1 MALVKFALGCVD
13 TAARMSSVERVGGAT
28 PRPLGSATRA
38 RTAIAA
44 KPQATA
50 ALYGGAVFLAAF
62 LLFQVEPIM
71 GRLILPWFGG
81 SAAVWTVTVLFFQ
94 VVLVVGYLYAHM
106 LVRYLGPRAQVFV
119 HVPVLLASLLVLPI
133 LPAGSWKPVG
143 AGDPTL
149 RILGLLALTVGPPFF
164 VLSTCGPLLQAWY
177 ARGEGRPYRLFSLSN
192 GASLLGLLSYPLLV
206 EPRLGT
212 HAQADVWS
220 IAYALFVALA
230 ISITVRAGLAAAD
243 SPLVAGAIE
252 SGAGRPRRI
261 DRLRWLTLAAT
272 PSLLFL
278 AVTNHL
284 TQNVAPIPLLW
295 VLPLGIYLLSLII
308 CFEGG
313 RGYRRV
319 LFLPLLPV
327 VLGLLAY
334 NLFPGDLSVGITGQI
349 AFFSAAL
356 LVCCMVCH
364 GELARLKPDP
374 EHLTAFYLM
383 VSLGGALGGLLVAVV
398 APQVFPNYFELACG
412 VVLCAAVVL
421 LAVAEDLLTRASGW
435 VWARRA
441 LALVAAAATA
451 LLGVYVL
458 GKVRDYDRGD
468 RLVARNFYGALS
480 VRDYGGS
487 GTRAVRM
494 LYSGTIV
501 HGEQLLAPGRSRTAT
516 SYYGPASGVGVLLRE
531 EDRARERMRVGVIG
545 LGVGTIATYGRAGDS
560 YRYYEIDPLDISIAS
575 TQFSF
580 LRESRARVD
589 VVPGDGRLSLEREL
603 NQRFN
608 VLAVDAF
615 TGDSIPI
622 HLLTLQAFQ
631 LYFRH
636 LSANGVLAV
645 HVSNRFLNLA
655 PVVARAAGALG
666 KQAVLIESP
675 GEPGETI
682 VKKAEWILITADQ
695 RLAAKLARTG
705 RGEFLD
711 GNNGTRLW
719 TDDYSDVLGSLK

>member
-1 MALVKFALGCVD
+1 
-13 TAARMSSVERVGGAT
+13 MSSSQQVGRAT
-28 PRPLGSATRA
+28 PRPLGPAPGA
-38 RTAIAA
+38 RTGIAA
-44 KPQATA
+44 KPRATA

-81 SAAVWTVTVLFFQ
+81 SAQVWTVTVLFFQ
-94 VVLVVGYLYAHM
+94 VVLVIGYLYAHL
-106 LVRYLGPRAQVFV
+106 LVRWLRPRAQLFV

-133 LPAGSWKPVG
+133 LPAGSWRP
-143 AGDPTL
+143 AGSEDPTL
-149 RILGLLALTVGPPFF
+149 RILGLLTLTVGPPFF

-177 ARGEGRPYRLFSLSN
+177 ARGKGRPYRLFSVSN

-230 ISITVRAGLAAAD
+230 ISITVRAARAAD
-243 SPLVAGAIE
+243 SAVVAGATE
-252 SGAGRPRRI
+252 TGVGGPPWM
-261 DRLRWLTLAAT
+261 DRVRWLALAAT

-278 AVTNHL
+278 AVTHHL

-295 VLPLGIYLLSLII
+295 VLPLGIYLLSLVI

-313 RGYRRV
+313 SGYRRG

-327 VLGLLAY
+327 VLGLLAL
-334 NLFPGDLSVGITGQI
+334 NLFPGELSVGITGQI

-364 GELARLKPDP
+364 GELARLKPAA

-383 VSLGGALGGLLVAVV
+383 VALGGALGGLFVAVV
-398 APQVFPNYFELACG
+398 APQVFSDYFELAFG
-412 VVLCAAVVL
+412 VVLCAVVVL
-421 LAVAEDLLTRASGW
+421 LAVAGDLLERASGRL
-435 VWARRA
+435 WARRT
-441 LALVAAAATA
+441 LALVAVASTA
-451 LLGVYVL
+451 LLGAYVL
-458 GKVRDYDRGD
+458 GRVRGYDRGD
-468 RLVARNFYGALS
+468 RVVARNFYGALS
-480 VRDYGGS
+480 VRDDGAS
-487 GTRAVRM
+487 GARSVRM

-501 HGEQLLAPGRSRTAT
+501 HGEQLLAPGRSRIAT

-531 EDRARERMRVGVIG
+531 EDRAPERMQVGVIG
-545 LGVGTIATYGRAGDS
+545 LGVGTIATYGRAGDA
-560 YRYYEIDPLDISIAS
+560 YRFYEIDPLDIAIAR

-580 LRESRARVD
+580 LRESRAHVD
-589 VVPGDGRLSLEREL
+589 VVPGDGRLSLEREPD
-603 NQRFN
+603 QRFN

-631 LYFRH
+631 LYFGH
-636 LSANGVLAV
+636 LAANGVLAV

-655 PVVARAAGALG
+655 PVVARAASALG
-666 KQAVLIESP
+666 KQAVLIEGP

-682 VKKAEWILITADQ
+682 IRKSEWILITADH

>member
-1 MALVKFALGCVD
+1 MLGCVD
-13 TAARMSSVERVGGAT
+13 TATEMSSWEQVG
-28 PRPLGSATRA
+28 RATRRPVGRAAGA
-38 RTAIAA
+38 RTGVAA
-44 KPQATA
+44 KARGTA

-94 VVLVVGYLYAHM
+94 VALVLGYLYAHV
-106 LVRYLGPRAQVFV
+106 LARYLRPRAQMFV

-133 LPAGSWKPVG
+133 LPAVGWKPVG
-143 AGDPTL
+143 GQDPTL
-149 RILGLLALTVGPPFF
+149 RILGLLALTVGAPFF

-177 ARGEGRPYRLFSLSN
+177 ARGEGRPYRLFSVSN
-192 GASLLGLLSYPLLV
+192 GASLLALLSYPLLV

-220 IAYALFVALA
+220 LAYALFVAVA
-230 ISITVRAGLAAAD
+230 ISITVRAGLAARPAVV
-243 SPLVAGAIE
+243 PGAVE
-252 SGAGRPRRI
+252 TSVGGPRWI
-261 DRLRWLTLAAT
+261 DRVRWLALAAT

-295 VLPLGIYLLSLII
+295 VLPLSIYLLSLII
-308 CFEGG
+308 CFEGAQ
-313 RGYRRV
+313 GYRRAV
-319 LFLPLLPV
+319 FLPLLPV
-327 VLGLLAY
+327 VLGLLVY
-334 NLFPGDLSVGITGQI
+334 YLFPGDLAGGIAGQI

-364 GELARLKPDP
+364 GELARLKPAP

-383 VSLGGALGGLLVAVV
+383 VALGGALGGLCVAVV
-398 APQVFPNYFELACG
+398 APLVLSDYFELAFG

-421 LAVAEDLLTRASGW
+421 LAVAEDLLERRSGR
-435 VWARRA
+435 VWARRV
-441 LALVAAAATA
+441 LALLAAATTA
-451 LLGVYVL
+451 LLGAYVL
-458 GKVRDYDRGD
+458 GKVRGYDRGD
-468 RLVARNFYGALS
+468 RIVARDFYGALK
-480 VRDYGGS
+480 VRDTGGP
-487 GTRAVRM
+487 GAGALRV

-501 HGEQLLAPGRSRTAT
+501 HGEQVLTPGRARDAT
-516 SYYGPASGVGVLLRE
+516 SYYGPGSGIGVLLRE
-531 EDRARERMRVGVIG
+531 ETRAHRSLQVGVIG
-545 LGVGTIATYGRAGDS
+545 LGVGTVATYGRPGDA
-560 YRYYEIDPLDISIAS
+560 YRFYEIDPLDISLAR

-580 LRESRARVD
+580 LRESRAHVD
-589 VVPGDGRLSLEREL
+589 VVPGDGRLSLEREAGR
-603 NQRFN
+603 RFN

-615 TGDSIPI
+615 TGDSIPL

-636 LSANGVLAV
+636 LSTNGVLAI

-666 KQAVLIESP
+666 KQAALIENP

-682 VKKAEWILITADQ
+682 LKKSEWILISTDH
-695 RLAAKLARTG
+695 RLVAGLARAG
-705 RGEFLD
+705 RGELLD
-711 GNNGTRLW
+711 ASNRTRLW

>member
-1 MALVKFALGCVD
+1 
-13 TAARMSSVERVGGAT
+13 MSSWEHAGRAT
-28 PRPLGSATRA
+28 PRSRGERIGA
-38 RTAIAA
+38 RSGVAARPRGTAL
-44 KPQATA
+44 
-50 ALYGGAVFLAAF
+50 LYGGAVFLAAF

-81 SAAVWTVTVLFFQ
+81 SAAVWTVTVMFFQ
-94 VVLVVGYLYAHM
+94 IVLVLGYLYAHL
-106 LVRYLGPRAQVFV
+106 LVRHVRPRAQMYV

-133 LPAGSWKPVG
+133 LPAASWKPLG
-143 AGDPTL
+143 AHDPTL
-149 RILGLLALTVGPPFF
+149 RILGLLTVTVGAPFF

-177 ARGEGRPYRLFSLSN
+177 ARGAGRPYRLFSLSN
-192 GASLLGLLSYPLLV
+192 GASLLGLLCYPLLV

-212 HAQADVWS
+212 HAQADAWS
-220 IAYALFVALA
+220 IAYALFIALA
-230 ISITVRAGLAAAD
+230 IAITVRAGRAAEPVPAAA
-243 SPLVAGAIE
+243 AIE
-252 SGAGRPRRI
+252 ARSRGPRVV

-313 RGYRRV
+313 QGYRRS

-327 VLGLLAY
+327 VLGLLAL
-334 NLFPGDLSVGITGQI
+334 NLFPGELSVGIIGQI

-364 GELARLKPDP
+364 GELARLKPAP

-383 VSLGGALGGLLVAVV
+383 VAVGGAIGGLFVAVL
-398 APQVFPNYFELACG
+398 APQLFSDYFELAFG
-412 VVLCAAVVL
+412 VVLCAVVVL
-421 LAVAEDLLTRASGW
+421 FAVAGDLLERTSRG
-435 VWARRA
+435 VWPRRM
-441 LALVAAAATA
+441 LALLAAAATV
-451 LLGVYVL
+451 LLGMYVL
-458 GKVRDYDRGD
+458 GKVRAYDRGA
-468 RLVARNFYGALS
+468 RMVARNFYGVLS
-480 VRDYGGS
+480 VRDGGS
-487 GTRAVRM
+487 GAQASRT

-501 HGEQLLAPGRSRTAT
+501 HGEQLLAPERARTAT
-516 SYYGPASGVGVLLRE
+516 SYYGPDSGIGVLLRE
-531 EDRARERMRVGVIG
+531 DDRSPTPLQVGVIG
-545 LGVGTIATYGRAGDS
+545 LGVGTIATYGRVGDS
-560 YRYYEIDPLDISIAS
+560 YRFYEIDPLDIAVAR

-580 LRESRARVD
+580 LRESRAGVA
-589 VVPGDGRLSLEREL
+589 VVPGDGRLSLEREPGRL
-603 NQRFN
+603 FN

-622 HLLTLQAFQ
+622 HLLTVQAFE

-636 LSANGVLAV
+636 LSGDGVLAV

-655 PVVARAAGALG
+655 PVVARAASALG

-675 GEPGETI
+675 GEPGEVTI
-682 VKKAEWILITADQ
+682 KRAEWILLTGDH
-695 RLAAKLARTG
+695 RLAARLARAG
-705 RGEFLD
+705 HGEFLAGD
-711 GNNGTRLW
+711 SATRLW
-719 TDDYSDVLGSLK
+719 TDDYSNVLGALK

>member
-1 MALVKFALGCVD
+1 
-13 TAARMSSVERVGGAT
+13 MSSWEHAGRAT
-28 PRPLGSATRA
+28 PRSPGERIGA
-38 RTAIAA
+38 RRTVAVRPRGTAL
-44 KPQATA
+44 
-50 ALYGGAVFLAAF
+50 LYGGAVFLAAF

-81 SAAVWTVTVLFFQ
+81 SAAVWTVTVMFFQ
-94 VVLVVGYLYAHM
+94 IVLVLGYLYAHL
-106 LVRYLGPRAQVFV
+106 LVRHVRSRAQMYV

-133 LPAGSWKPVG
+133 LPAASWKPLG
-143 AGDPTL
+143 AHDPTL
-149 RILGLLALTVGPPFF
+149 RILGLLTVTVGAPFF

-192 GASLLGLLSYPLLV
+192 GASLLGLLCYPLLV

-212 HAQADVWS
+212 HAQADAWS
-220 IAYALFVALA
+220 LAYALFIGLA
-230 ISITVRAGLAAAD
+230 ISITVRAGLAAEPAPAAVAAS
-243 SPLVAGAIE
+243 SPGPSLVE
-252 SGAGRPRRI
+252 
-261 DRLRWLTLAAT
+261 RLRWLALAAT

-313 RGYRRV
+313 QGYRRG

-327 VLGLLAY
+327 VLGLLAL
-334 NLFPGDLSVGITGQI
+334 NLFPGELSVGIIGQI

-364 GELARLKPDP
+364 GELARLKPAP

-383 VSLGGALGGLLVAVV
+383 VAVGGAIGGLFVAVL
-398 APQVFPNYFELACG
+398 APQVFSDYFELAFG
-412 VVLCAAVVL
+412 VVLCAVVVL
-421 LAVAEDLLTRASGW
+421 FAVAGDLLERSSRAL
-435 VWARRA
+435 WARRL
-441 LALVAAAATA
+441 LALLAAAATV
-451 LLGVYVL
+451 LLGVYVD
-458 GKVRDYDRGD
+458 GKVRAYDRGA
-468 RLVARNFYGALS
+468 RMVARNFYGVLS
-480 VRDYGGS
+480 VRDGGS
-487 GTRAVRM
+487 GTQATRT

-501 HGEQLLAPGRSRTAT
+501 HGEQLLAPGRSRDAT
-516 SYYGPASGVGVLLRE
+516 SYYGPASGIGVLLRE
-531 EDRARERMRVGVIG
+531 DNRAPAPLQVGIIG

-560 YRYYEIDPLDISIAS
+560 YRFYEIDPLDISVAS

-580 LRESRARVD
+580 LRESRAHVE
-589 VVPGDGRLSLEREL
+589 VVPGDGRLSLERERGRL
-603 NQRFN
+603 FN

-622 HLLTLQAFQ
+622 HLLTVQAFE
-631 LYFRH
+631 LYFSH
-636 LSANGVLAV
+636 LAADGVLAV

-675 GEPGETI
+675 GEPGEVTI
-682 VKKAEWILITADQ
+682 KRAEWILLTGDR
-695 RLAAKLARTG
+695 RLAATLARAG
-705 RGEFLD
+705 RGEVLD
-711 GNNGTRLW
+711 ADNGTRLW
-719 TDDYSDVLGSLK
+719 TDDYSNVLGSLK